1 MRCSI
6 AWRTRGWPMSE
17 GGSGRGAFLAYN
29 AALTLAS
36 PALLGW
42 FGYRVLV
49 NGKSRD
55 GWAERL
61 GWPTER
67 QRALK
72 RGDIVWFHAVS
83 VGEVAATAPVV
94 RAYLALPGARQPAIS
109 TITATGHQMARKVL
123 PEVTAFYLPVDLL
136 PPVRAVVGRL
146 RPRCLA
152 LCEAEIWPNLLSET
166 SRAGAGVALFNGR
179 VTDHMLQNASRHGW
193 IFRWALSHIDRFLMQ
208 TEEDAERIISLGA
221 RPEAVTVTGNTKFDE
236 AGEPLSEDQ
245 KRELAERFGVEPGR
259 PAFVA
264 GSTNPGEDEVALQAF
279 LEARRRGPDLFLLI
293 APRQVERAP
302 DICRLAESAG
312 LSAVRRSTGCQ
323 AGSADVLVL
332 DTFGELAAAYAL
344 GRVAFV
350 GGTFVDKGGH
360 NILQP
365 LAQGVPVV
373 YGPYDYKI
381 RDIGARARQAGV
393 AFREETPEALASRVA
408 ELASGRDAEEYRRRA
423 LELIRSS
430 RGASEACA
438 RAIFELAEGAG
449 QPRA

>member
-1 MRCSI
+1 
-6 AWRTRGWPMSE
+6 MSE
-17 GGSGRGAFLAYN
+17 RPSGRGPFLAYN

-42 FGYRVLV
+42 FGYRVLI

-61 GWPTER
+61 GWPTAR
-67 QRALK
+67 QKELR
-72 RGDIVWFHAVS
+72 RGDVVWFHAVS

-94 RAYLALPGARQPAIS
+94 KAYRELPGARQPALS
-109 TITATGHQMARKVL
+109 TITATGHRMARKLL
-123 PEVTAFYLPVDLL
+123 PDVPAFYLPVDLL
-136 PPVRAVVGRL
+136 PPVRSVMRRL

-152 LCEAEIWPNLLSET
+152 LCEAEIWPNLLHEA

-179 VTDHMLQNASRHGW
+179 VTDHMLRSASRHGW

-208 TEEDAERIISLGA
+208 TAEDAERIIGLGA
-221 RPEAVTVTGNTKFDE
+221 RPEAVTVAGNTKFDE
-236 AGEPLSEDQ
+236 AGEPLSEEDA
-245 KRELAERFGVEPGR
+245 RELAARFGVEPGR

-264 GSTNPGEDEVALQAF
+264 GSTNPGEDEVALNAF
-279 LEARRRGPDLFLLI
+279 LEARKREPELYLLL
-293 APRQVERAP
+293 APRQLERAP
-302 DICRLAESAG
+302 EIVRMAEKAG
-312 LSAVRRSTGCQ
+312 LKAVRRSEGVP
-323 AGSADVLVL
+323 AGDADVLVL
-332 DTFGELAAAYAL
+332 DTFGELASAYAL

-381 RDIGARARQAGV
+381 RDIGGRARQDGV
-393 AFREETPEALASRVA
+393 AFREETPESLASRVA
-408 ELASGRDAEEYRRRA
+408 ALAAGRDSAGLRQRA
-423 LELIRSS
+423 LELIRAS
-430 RGASEACA
+430 RGASGVCA
-438 RAIFELAEGAG
+438 RAILELSEGAG
-449 QPRA
+449 QSRA